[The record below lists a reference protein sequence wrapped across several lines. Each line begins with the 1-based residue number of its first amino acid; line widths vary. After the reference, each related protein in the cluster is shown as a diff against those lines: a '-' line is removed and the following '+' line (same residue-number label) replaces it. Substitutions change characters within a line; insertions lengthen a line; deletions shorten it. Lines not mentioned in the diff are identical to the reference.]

1 MSSGPSGGIK
11 GGMAY
16 VQAYLDDNPVTQG
29 LVRLRGKIRSWQSS
43 LGSMAAGTLGGAL
56 PEPLAAIVRFAQSPA
71 GAFTA
76 LVGAAKFT
84 AEAREQMLL
93 MSESTGVS
101 VEKLSQYAYAAR
113 RAGVSN
119 EALANGL
126 KRLQSKEFMS
136 AMQGLGG
143 KGGGLKGITAA
154 TMGQLGSG
162 DATDQLRNFIRLAEN
177 MPTAE
182 KIGLAKRLGLSELL
196 PLISQGVESLDAF
209 TARAREL
216 GLVMNEE
223 DAKAGKRFEQAFGDL
238 TDVLKSSAAAIGGA
252 LVPMITGLTNIVVRV
267 AAAVRNWI
275 KEHAALAQTIF
286 LVTGAIVAG
295 GIAIKL
301 LSIGFGILASA
312 IAVVSGV
319 FTVASAVVSVFNVV
333 LAITEA
339 LLGSIALPILLVV
352 GALVGLAAYIVYSSG
367 ILGDFG
373 RMLGQ
378 MGHEAGDAMGAIAHA
393 IAGGDIEK
401 AWKVVTAFLQYE
413 WASTLYQLGAM
424 WDAFGDSILKS
435 PLLDLISPLLG
446 AGAHLLAGGER
457 SNAQVNESLKKLD
470 ALRAELKDAES
481 AANAVKTP
489 DFGGGKPPP
498 GLTPMQQNAV
508 VGTFSGSAA
517 GLLGGGGGDN
527 AIALAKEAN
536 KIAEDDAANSKKW
549 REEANQHAAQLD
561 RIFDELK
568 SLNTID

>member
-29 LVRLRGKIRSWQSS
+29 LAKLRGKIRSWQSS
-43 LGSMAAGTLGGAL
+43 LGSMAAGTMGGQL

-76 LVGAAKFT
+76 LLGAAKFT

-93 MSESTGVS
+93 MAESTGVS

-113 RAGVSN
+113 RAGISN

-126 KRLQSKEFMS
+126 KRLESKEFLA
-136 AMQGLGG
+136 AMQGMSG
-143 KGGGLKGITAA
+143 KGGGMKAMTSA
-154 TMGQLGSG
+154 TFARLGSG
-162 DATDQLRNFIRLAEN
+162 DATDKLREFIHLTET

-196 PLISQGVESLDAF
+196 PLISQGVDSLDAF
-209 TARAREL
+209 TARAKEL
-216 GLVMNEE
+216 GLVMNED

-238 TDVLKSSAAAIGGA
+238 TDVLKSSAGAIGGA
-252 LVPMITGLTNIVVRV
+252 LVPMITGMTNAVVRV
-267 AAAVRNWI
+267 AAGVRNWI
-275 KEHAALAQTIF
+275 KEHQALAQGIF

-312 IAVVSGV
+312 IGIVSGI
-319 FTVASAVVSVFNVV
+319 FTVASGVVSVFNFI
-333 LAITEA
+333 LAITDT
-339 LLGSIALPILLVV
+339 LLGGLALPILAVVAVLGGLV
-352 GALVGLAAYIVYSSG
+352 AYIVYSSG

-378 MGHEAGDAMGAIAHA
+378 MGADAGEAMGSIAHA

-413 WASTLYQLGAM
+413 WANVLYQLGAM
-424 WDAFGDSILKS
+424 WDGFVESIKS
-435 PLLDLISPLLG
+435 NLSYISP
-446 AGAHLLAGGER
+446 ALAMYLNSGG
-457 SNAQVNESLKKLD
+457 SGTSDKQVNEALD
-470 ALRAELKDAES
+470 NLERLRKEMNDAKS
-481 AANAVKTP
+481 AANAVKVP
-489 DFGGGKPPP
+489 ELGGGGKSPT
-498 GLTPMQQNAV
+498 GFDAMQQNAV
-508 VGTFSGSAA
+508 AGTFSGIAA
-517 GLLGGGGGDN
+517 GMLGGGG
-527 AIALAKEAN
+527 IAQQQLQV
-536 KIAEDDAANSKKW
+536 AEDDYALSQKW
-549 REEANQHAAQLD
+549 RDEANQHAAD
-561 RIFDELK
+561 
-568 SLNTID
+568 LNRAFEALMNFNVVQ